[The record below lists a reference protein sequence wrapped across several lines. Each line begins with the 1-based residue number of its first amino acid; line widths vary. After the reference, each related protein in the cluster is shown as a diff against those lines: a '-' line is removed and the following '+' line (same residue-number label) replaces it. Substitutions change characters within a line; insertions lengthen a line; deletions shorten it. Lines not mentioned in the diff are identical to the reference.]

1 MEGACVRL
9 CTSTAYP
16 FHQISRRETDTA
28 QHAMAICSL
37 CEFCM
42 ARGVRSVLPAVV
54 VALSWG
60 ILNWIGPWVPERW
73 ARICASWKG
82 RAGCS
87 LSFNQRRDEPFDGM
101 CQGAINLS

>member
-1 MEGACVRL
+1 MRL

-60 ILNWIGPWVPERW
+60 ILNWIGPRVPEGW
-73 ARICASWKG
+73 ARISASLKG
-82 RAGCS
+82 HACCS
-87 LSFNQRRDEPFDGM
+87 LGFSQSRDKAFDGV
-101 CQGAINLS
+101 CKRAINLS

>member
-37 CEFCM
+37 CEFCI

-54 VALSWG
+54 VALRCGTLGLSELDWPMG
-60 ILNWIGPWVPERW
+60 ARKVGTNLWFLEGSRWLLPELQ
-73 ARICASWKG
+73 SEKG
-82 RAGCS
+82 
-87 LSFNQRRDEPFDGM
+87 
-101 CQGAINLS
+101 